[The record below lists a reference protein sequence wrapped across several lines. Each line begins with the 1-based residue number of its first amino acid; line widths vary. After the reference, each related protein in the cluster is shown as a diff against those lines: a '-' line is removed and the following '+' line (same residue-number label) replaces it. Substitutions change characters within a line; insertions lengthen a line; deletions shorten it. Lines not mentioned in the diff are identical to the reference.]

1 MKRVYYGTCKS
12 GSGDSEKKVYVPDTD
27 ITKGGFK
34 FEEGDLLTVFFA
46 QTNTEDE
53 PSIVI
58 YAQDP
63 EQETSTTSDSGK
75 FIKSLDVEAGMNGAW
90 AAGET
95 VIFAYTQEGSGE
107 AYYWELVDAAHAT
120 TLLYGNTKLFDEENL
135 EDLLTTTDED
145 KYSDLALTPR
155 ALKKF
160 WDLLKGSTETK
171 SNSNPTPNP
180 NPTPT
185 PTPNQNSK
193 LEIGLKW
200 TPSDAVSGQE
210 TQPLGTLTLAGSE
223 NVIEITYPIDS
234 SISKSIDDIASKIVT
249 HTGQLTNNG
258 NGNGEGHETEDS
270 EPFITRMIPNNLY
283 FNNGNGLYYGTPTDD
298 PHSTT
303 GIVLNNGEN
312 KLSIKGG
319 NGIVLNSP
327 TQINGNTSVDG
338 TLTTTGAISAG
349 SAQISTTGYIKGGI
363 LFENYKGNSTQ
374 LNQIYSY
381 KLKVATVTTGDFTVS
396 AGGLADNNLY
406 VNNQSDYKPIG
417 MVGYNITNANSNGK
431 NASYCLPYAMMFYE
445 EENGTYKPRVRWQ
458 LRNINSSKDARV
470 KISCKILYVAI

>member
-12 GSGDSEKKVYVPDTD
+12 GSGDLEKKVYVPDAD
-27 ITKGGFK
+27 IVEDGFN

-75 FIKSLDVEAGMNGAW
+75 FIKSLDVEAGMDGAW

-95 VIFAYTQEGSGE
+95 VIFAYTQEGSSE
-107 AYYWELVDAAHAT
+107 TYYWELIDAAHAT
-120 TLLYGNTKLFDEENL
+120 TLLYGSTKLFDEDDL

-160 WDLLKGSTETK
+160 WDLLKGSTETE
-171 SNSNPTPNP
+171 SDPDPEPEPTPVIEP
-180 NPTPT
+180 
-185 PTPNQNSK
+185 
-193 LEIGLKW
+193 LIGLKW
-200 TPSDAVSGQE
+200 TPSEVVSGQE
-210 TQPLGTLTLAGSE
+210 VQSLGVLSLTNDTNG
-223 NVIEITYPIDS
+223 VEITYPIDS
-234 SISKSIDDIASKIVT
+234 SISQSIDDIASRIVT

-258 NGNGEGHETEDS
+258 NGNGEGHETEES
-270 EPFITRMIPNNLY
+270 EPFITRIISNNLY
-283 FNNGNGLYYGTPTDD
+283 FNNGIGLYYGTPTDN

-303 GIVLNNGEN
+303 GVVLNNGEN

-319 NGIVLNSP
+319 NGIILSSP
-327 TQINGNTSVDG
+327 TQINGNASISG

-349 SAQISTTGYIKGGI
+349 SAQISTTGYIRGGT

-381 KLKVATVTTGDFTVS
+381 KLKIATVSTGDFTVS

-406 VNNQSDYKPIG
+406 VNNQNGYKPIG
-417 MVGYNITNANSNGK
+417 MVGYNITNATSNGK
-431 NASYCLPYAMMFYE
+431 NASYCMPYAMMFYE